1 MSRGQNRT
9 STTGTQESNAL
20 PAPPGPMGPQP
31 PGGLMTQVS
40 EQSMVAAVE
49 EVTIRAGPV
58 IQEPVLE
65 VLIRD
70 NPLASAFVLDKEKH
84 VIPQDFAKV

>member
-1 MSRGQNRT
+1 
-9 STTGTQESNAL
+9 
-20 PAPPGPMGPQP
+20 
-31 PGGLMTQVS
+31 
-40 EQSMVAAVE
+40 MVAAVE